1 MASTMYGYARVSSR
15 EQNLDRQLDALRA
28 FGVEDGAVYADK
40 ASGKDFERPA
50 WHRLMG
56 ALRPGDVLAVKSI
69 DRLGRDYAEIL
80 DVWRD
85 VTKVRGVFVVV
96 LDMPVLDTREER
108 DGITGV
114 LIADIVLQLLSYV
127 AQIERE
133 NIRQRQAEGIAA
145 AKARGVS
152 FGCPRKKRPANYGE
166 TREAYWGGRITR
178 KEAAARCKVS
188 ETTFARWAR
197 EDGKYQGES
206 S

>member
-56 ALRPGDVLAVKSI
+56 ELRPGDVLAVKSI

-85 VTKVRGVFVVV
+85 VTKARGVFVVV

-152 FGCPRKKRPANYGE
+152 FGRPRKKRPANYQD
-166 TREAYWGGRITR
+166 TREAFWGGRITR
-178 KEAAARCKVS
+178 KEAAARCNIRTSLKKLGLGPLGAIS
-188 ETTFARWAR
+188 
-197 EDGKYQGES
+197 
-206 S
+206 